1 MINKDINVCVACD
14 NNYSKY
20 AGVVIASVLANSNK
34 DENLS
39 FYILDGGIE
48 QSQKDKILELRSIK
62 DCHIEFV
69 NIDENLFEE
78 YKKVKTHAYITLSTY
93 YRLKLPTLLPNI
105 NRIIYFDC
113 DFVVNSSLLEL
124 FNTDLGEYPIAGVKD
139 IDLKKVRSNPSY
151 VNAGMLVMDLANMRK
166 LDLETKFLEWTRKN
180 INTIK
185 CGDQEIINETCL
197 GMIKIVDD
205 EWNVQSSNFTNRSSY
220 THHPKGIHFV
230 ARKKP
235 WHFASFSFH
244 RDFYFKYLQLTPWKL
259 SEEELKHWTI
269 DNQKASLFEYLKY
282 RPLFFLRPRFYK
294 ALYLTYIKK
303 PSRGDEC

>member
-48 QSQKDKILELRSIK
+48 QSQKDKILELHSIK

-220 THHPKGIHFV
+220 THHPKGNLGISHLLVSIEIFI
-230 ARKKP
+230 
-235 WHFASFSFH
+235 
-244 RDFYFKYLQLTPWKL
+244 LN
-259 SEEELKHWTI
+259 I
-269 DNQKASLFEYLKY
+269 CN
-282 RPLFFLRPRFYK
+282 
-294 ALYLTYIKK
+294 
-303 PSRGDEC
+303 

>member
-1 MINKDINVCVACD
+1 MIDKNINVCVACD

-20 AGVVIASVLANSNK
+20 AGVVIASVLANSNE

-48 QSQKDKILELRSIK
+48 QSQKDKILELKSIK
-62 DCHIEFV
+62 DCNIKFV
-69 NIDENLFEE
+69 NIDESLFDE
-78 YKKVKTHAYITLSTY
+78 YKKVKTHAYITLSAY
-93 YRLKLPTLLPNI
+93 YRLKLPSLLPNI

-113 DFVVNSSLLEL
+113 DFIINSSLLDL
-124 FNTDLGEYPIAGVKD
+124 FNTKLEESPIAGVRD
-139 IDLKKVRSNPSY
+139 IDLKKVKKNNSY
-151 VNAGMLVMDLANMRK
+151 VNSGMLVMDLANMRK
-166 LDLETKFLEWTRKN
+166 LDLETKFLNWTREH

-185 CGDQEIINETCL
+185 CGDQEIINETCK

-220 THHPKGIHFV
+220 THNPKGIHFV

-235 WHFASFSFH
+235 WHFASFSYH

-269 DNQKASLFEYLKY
+269 DNQKASIIEYLKY

-303 PSRGDEC
+303 DSRGDKC